1 MSRRERERVA
11 KTNAMRELERG
22 HITYVARELGEE
34 KDISRGLGLRMAREA
49 GEDPQSQFKTL
60 VCVAPSG
67 DHVVCCIPVSS

>member
-34 KDISRGLGLRMAREA
+34 RDISRGLGLRMA
-49 GEDPQSQFKTL
+49 
-60 VCVAPSG
+60 
-67 DHVVCCIPVSS
+67 SS